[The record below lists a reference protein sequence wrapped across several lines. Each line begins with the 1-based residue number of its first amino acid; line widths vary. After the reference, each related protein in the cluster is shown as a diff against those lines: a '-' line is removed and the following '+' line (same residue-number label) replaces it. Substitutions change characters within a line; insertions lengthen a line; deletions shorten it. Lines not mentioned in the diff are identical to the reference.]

1 MKQLEKDLKAVAKD
15 LKRLTQKTDKMIKQL
30 EKLDKAQA
38 AKKPKAKPVKKAI
51 AKKPTRVSA
60 SETVLATVKR
70 SRKGI
75 DTATLEKKTGLKD
88 NHIRTI
94 LSRLKKQGKIKSE
107 PKGLYVKAWFLSK
120 TPIKNNGCETS

>member
-1 MKQLEKDLKAVAKD
+1 MMKQLKKDLKAMAKD
-15 LKRLTQKTDKMIKQL
+15 LKRLTQKTDRMIKRL
-30 EKLDKAQA
+30 KKLDKAQA
-38 AKKPKAKPVKKAI
+38 AKKPKAKAAKKAI
-51 AKKPTRVSA
+51 AKKPTRVS
-60 SETVLATVKR
+60 SSDTVLAIVKR

-107 PKGLYVKAWFLSK
+107 PKGIYAKAWFLSK
-120 TPIKNNGCETS
+120 TPIDNDGP

>member
-1 MKQLEKDLKAVAKD
+1 MMNRLEKDLKAIAKD
-15 LKRLTQKTDKMIKQL
+15 LKRLTQKTDRMIKRL
-30 EKLDKAQA
+30 KKLDKAQA
-38 AKKPKAKPVKKAI
+38 AKKPKAKAAKKAI
-51 AKKPTRVSA
+51 AKKPTRVS
-60 SETVLATVKR
+60 SSDTVLAIVKR

-107 PKGLYVKAWFLSK
+107 PKGIYAKAWFLSK
-120 TPIKNNGCETS
+120 TPIDNDGP